1 MHYLHSQQPP
11 IVHRDLKPGNVLLDK
26 ARKTTKIIDFGL
38 ATTQHA
44 QASDSVM
51 GTGQGT
57 PAFMAPELHQQG
69 GSLPVDFFSYG
80 MFVWNIFARTTP
92 FAEKSV
98 ASIPSAIKRGER
110 PDITLVSVDWMQKV
124 VENCWRGDPQT
135 RWSFAKVLDSMTKQ
149 GSEDD
154 FFV

>member
-69 GSLPVDFFSYG
+69 GLVLFRVLLAL
-80 MFVWNIFARTTP
+80 FVSTFP
-92 FAEKSV
+92 LHS
-98 ASIPSAIKRGER
+98 
-110 PDITLVSVDWMQKV
+110 
-124 VENCWRGDPQT
+124 
-135 RWSFAKVLDSMTKQ
+135 
-149 GSEDD
+149 
-154 FFV
+154 